1 MPLVSTDP
9 TQHRLPLPKL
19 GILAVDA
26 DETPPEEWEAEDDV
40 KSGPLDPREVE
51 AARQNEIQ
59 YSWGM
64 EVYEYSTEAEVRAR
78 TGRNPVDLEWI
89 GTNKGCVEAPRYRW
103 RLMCT
108 EVRHKVEPIFSAT
121 PPLATLR
128 VLATLCCVSGRR
140 FSS

>member
-59 YSWGM
+59 YSWDM
-64 EVYEYSTEAEVRAR
+64 EVYEYSTEAEARAR
-78 TGRNPVDLEWI
+78 TGRNPQLTSSGSVP
-89 GTNKGCVEAPRYRW
+89 T
-103 RLMCT
+103 
-108 EVRHKVEPIFSAT
+108 KVASKPHFTAG
-121 PPLATLR
+121 
-128 VLATLCCVSGRR
+128 V
-140 FSS
+140 